1 MQLFTFLPAQ
11 TKGKFLSQVF
21 GVFVVKAF
29 LHLAILVLFVAFS
42 VSAQD
47 KEKNGIVESVYLAKD
62 DGEGKAGEEASEFT
76 TSDIP
81 IFCVVLLK
89 TTYPAAVKMNLVAVS
104 VPGVRAETRVV
115 STTYKI
121 KGGENRVN
129 FSGRPDGRW
138 VAGKYRV
145 DVFVDGV
152 RETSLEFKI
161 GKPTVVVEGSGFVER
176 KSKAVPPPKPK
187 KSQ

>member
-1 MQLFTFLPAQ
+1 M
-11 TKGKFLSQVF
+11 
-21 GVFVVKAF
+21 KAF
-29 LHLAILVLFVAFS
+29 LHLALLVLFVTFS

-47 KEKNGIVESVYLAKD
+47 KEKNGIVESIYLAKD
-62 DGEGKAGEEASEFT
+62 DGAGKAGEEAVEFT

-81 IFCVVLLK
+81 IYCVVLLK
-89 TTYPAAVKMNLVAVS
+89 TTDPAAVKMNLVAVS
-104 VPGVRAETRVV
+104 VPGVKAETRVV
-115 STTYKI
+115 STSYKT
-121 KGGENRVN
+121 KDGENRVN

-145 DVFVDGV
+145 DVFIDGV

-161 GKPTVVVEGSGFVER
+161 GKPTVAVSGSGFVER
-176 KSKAVPPPKPK
+176 KPRSVSPPKPK